1 MGMVT
6 MDHTYEVHQIKTY
19 HQMWSN
25 YCYIIADRSKKSAIA
40 VDPSWEIGKIIDKLH
55 ELDVDLSAVL
65 LTHSHYDHVN
75 LAEPLQQI
83 YHSDVYMSSA
93 EIDYYQFRCR
103 NLIALE
109 DGQTFAAGGIII
121 KSILT
126 PGHTAGGMCYLL
138 SNHLFTGD
146 TVFTEGCGICQ
157 DRGSSA
163 EDMFNSI
170 QRIKASIPPHVRV
183 YPGHSFGEKPG
194 QKMES
199 LLKNNIYFQIDKKE
213 HFVNFRTRKNQKG
226 LFHFK

>member
-25 YCYIIADRSKKSAIA
+25 YCYIIADRARNSAIA
-40 VDPSWEIGKIIDKLH
+40 VDPSWEIGKITDKLH

-83 YHSDVYMSSA
+83 YHSDIYMSSA
-93 EIDYYQFRCR
+93 EIDFYQFRCR
-103 NLIALE
+103 NLIGLE
-109 DGQTFAAGGIII
+109 DGQTFAAGGFII

-138 SNHLFTGD
+138 SDHLFTGD
-146 TVFTEGCGICQ
+146 TVFQRVAVYVRTGAARRRICLTVYSGSKPPFRRMCVYI
-157 DRGSSA
+157 RGTLSGRS
-163 EDMFNSI
+163 
-170 QRIKASIPPHVRV
+170 RGKKWRV
-183 YPGHSFGEKPG
+183 F
-194 QKMES
+194 
-199 LLKNNIYFQIDKKE
+199 
-213 HFVNFRTRKNQKG
+213 
-226 LFHFK
+226 

>member
-40 VDPSWEIGKIIDKLH
+40 VDPSWEIDKITDKLH
-55 ELDVDLSAVL
+55 ELDVDLSAIL

-83 YHSDVYMSSA
+83 YHSDIYMSSA
-93 EIDYYQFRCR
+93 EIDFYQFRCR

-109 DGQTFAAGGIII
+109 DGQTFAAGGFVIR
-121 KSILT
+121 SILT

-138 SNHLFTGD
+138 SDHLFTGD
-146 TVFTEGCGICQ
+146 TVFTEGCGICE

-163 EDMFNSI
+163 EDMFHSI

-199 LLKNNIYFQIDKKE
+199 LLKNNIYFQIEKKE
-213 HFVNFRTRKNQKG
+213 HFVNFRNRKNQKG

>member
-1 MGMVT
+1 
-6 MDHTYEVHQIKTY
+6 MDT
-19 HQMWSN
+19 
-25 YCYIIADRSKKSAIA
+25 
-40 VDPSWEIGKIIDKLH
+40 SWEIDKITDKLH
-55 ELDVDLSAVL
+55 ELDVDLSAIL

-83 YHSDVYMSSA
+83 YHSDIYMSSA
-93 EIDYYQFRCR
+93 EIDFYQFRCR

-109 DGQTFAAGGIII
+109 DGQTFAAGGFIIR
-121 KSILT
+121 SILT

-138 SNHLFTGD
+138 SDHLFTGD
-146 TVFTEGCGICQ
+146 TVFTEGCGICG

-163 EDMFNSI
+163 EDMFHSI

-199 LLKNNIYFQIDKKE
+199 LLKNNIYFQIEKK
-213 HFVNFRTRKNQKG
+213 NI
-226 LFHFK
+226 L